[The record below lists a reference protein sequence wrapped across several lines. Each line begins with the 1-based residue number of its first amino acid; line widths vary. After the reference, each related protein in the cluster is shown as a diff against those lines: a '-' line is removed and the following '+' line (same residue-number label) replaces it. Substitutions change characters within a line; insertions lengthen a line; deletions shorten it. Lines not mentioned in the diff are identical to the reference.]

1 MDILK
6 IAAIGITAGIIGIA
20 LKKTNPEATA
30 GLSVAVGILILIIA
44 VKYLSEAVGFIRSF
58 KELAPE
64 GFTGMETVLK
74 VMGIAYISQFSSDT
88 LRDCEM
94 AAVASKVELAGKL
107 IITVMTL
114 PLFKTLAK
122 TIIDFTKL

>member
-1 MDILK
+1 
-6 IAAIGITAGIIGIA
+6 
-20 LKKTNPEATA
+20 
-30 GLSVAVGILILIIA
+30 
-44 VKYLSEAVGFIRSF
+44 
-58 KELAPE
+58 
-64 GFTGMETVLK
+64 METVLK

-94 AAVASKVELAGKL
+94 AAIASKVELAGKL

>member
-58 KELAPE
+58 
-64 GFTGMETVLK
+64 
-74 VMGIAYISQFSSDT
+74 
-88 LRDCEM
+88 
-94 AAVASKVELAGKL
+94 
-107 IITVMTL
+107 
-114 PLFKTLAK
+114 
-122 TIIDFTKL
+122 